1 MERNKF
7 CVMKILSLLTTVLL
21 MVKTS
26 HSWQTDV
33 QANLHLQFSDLQG
46 VQVYRGESG
55 NAPHYKLIQVE
66 KDSMLLGARNKM
78 YNISMA
84 TLEENVLERIEW
96 EPREFDKKVC
106 ETKMK
111 TKEECQNHIR
121 VIGKKPSGELY
132 VCGTNAFKPK
142 CRTYVKSEE
151 MTYVM
156 KAEEKGI
163 GHCAFDPSHN
173 STYVFSDGKL
183 FSATV
188 SDFSERDPLIF
199 STDYGRNILR
209 TEQHDSKWLND
220 PNFVSSF
227 DIKDK
232 IYFFFRE
239 TAVEHINCGKTVF
252 SRVAR
257 VCKNDRGGQIMMKNI
272 WTSFFKARL
281 NCSIPGEYP
290 YYLDEIQSTSEM
302 GQGNYM
308 STDRSDNR
316 TDMFYAV
323 FRTPENSIQG
333 SAVCAFKLS
342 DIEKTFKGKFK
353 GQESTYHNWL
363 PVSHPK
369 PDRNPHPSTCVNDSY
384 QISEPMLNFIK
395 SHTLMDEAV
404 PSAGGSPIIALPTFK
419 GRMTQIAVDW
429 QVHAGD
435 GRYYD
440 VIFVGTDNGRVIKV
454 INKGHGSKV
463 ETVVVEDIQVFPE
476 EYVVT
481 GLKIYRANGKEKL
494 IVVSKEKVISV
505 PLHQCEH
512 QDSCSSCVR
521 LQDPYCSWVDDKC
534 AASDRGIQSILS
546 GTHSACGPEEKSTL
560 SPSTTP
566 KPKKITTEKPQCD
579 CQCPNSNENNILG
592 GQPTKKPDPPVEV
605 DEDEI
610 DNAPEDFSEID
621 PNFKKGNPNFKQFEI
636 VQKFG
641 ANSQNKDSEVKAASA
656 QEVRSS
662 SESSLSVAETAIAIV
677 VSIVVSSI
685 LSFLAGYWVRSCRSE
700 PQENQLTN
708 EEIYGSLQKNHNKL
722 KDNEPRYVNHAQLE
736 RNNSQKQLNLIVT
749 NIQKGSNLP
758 NGSALQKPV
767 LNIPVPDKT
776 YV

>member
-1 MERNKF
+1 M
-7 CVMKILSLLTTVLL
+7 
-21 MVKTS
+21 
-26 HSWQTDV
+26 
-33 QANLHLQFSDLQG
+33 G
-46 VQVYRGESG
+46 
-55 NAPHYKLIQVE
+55 
-66 KDSMLLGARNKM
+66 
-78 YNISMA
+78 
-84 TLEENVLERIEW
+84 
-96 EPREFDKKVC
+96 PRDFDKKVC
-106 ETKMK
+106 YQMK
-111 TKEECQNHIR
+111 TEEECQNHIR
-121 VIGKKPSGELY
+121 VIGKKPSGELF

-142 CRTYVKSEE
+142 CRSYVKSEE

-156 KAEEKGI
+156 REEKRGWVNALLI
-163 GHCAFDPSHN
+163 PAQYNDPR
-173 STYVFSDGKL
+173 STGLNGTGCWVFLDLQTFRFVGKLDLDYRYGKL

-199 STDYGRNILR
+199 STSNGPSGLR
-209 TEQHDSKWLND
+209 TEQHDSKWLNG
-220 PNFVSSF
+220 NKSFCGSF

-257 VCKNDRGGQIMMKNI
+257 ICKNDRGGQIMMKSI

-290 YYLDEIQSTSEM
+290 FYLDEIQSTSEM

-323 FRTPENSIQG
+323 FRTPSNSIQG
-333 SAVCAFKLS
+333 SAVCAFKLA
-342 DIEKTFKGKFK
+342 DIEKTFMGKFK

-363 PVSHPK
+363 PISHPN
-369 PDRNPHPSTCVNDSY
+369 PDRNPHPSICVNDSY

-395 SHTLMDEAV
+395 SHTLMDPAV
-404 PSAGGSPIIALPTFK
+404 PSAGGSPLIVLPTFK

-440 VIFVGTDNGRVIKV
+440 VIFVGTDDGRVLKV
-454 INKGHGSKV
+454 VNKGQGSKV
-463 ETVVVEDIQVFPE
+463 ETVVIEDIKVFPDG
-476 EYVVT
+476 YAVT

-494 IVVSKEKVISV
+494 IVISKEKVISV

-512 QDSCSSCVR
+512 QESCRSCVR

-534 AASDRGIQSILS
+534 AASDRGIQSILTGAHS
-546 GTHSACGPEEKSTL
+546 GCGPEEKSTL
-560 SPSTTP
+560 SPSTTS
-566 KPKKITTEKPQCD
+566 KPKEVSNTEKPQCN
-579 CQCPNSNENNILG
+579 CQCPNNIENVLPG
-592 GQPTKKPDPPVEV
+592 VHTTKKPDPPPQVEV
-605 DEDEI
+605 EDELDI
-610 DNAPEDFSEID
+610 DMSDFLERK
-621 PNFKKGNPNFKQFEI
+621 PNLKKIELFQRLDVNN
-636 VQKFG
+636 
-641 ANSQNKDSEVKAASA
+641 QNKDSELKPSS

-662 SESSLSVAETAIAIV
+662 PESSLSVAETAIAIV
-677 VSIVVSSI
+677 VSIVLSSI

-758 NGSALQKPV
+758 NGGALQKPV

>member
-7 CVMKILSLLTTVLL
+7 AVMKIQCVLATILLLVQKSLT
-21 MVKTS
+21 
-26 HSWQTDV
+26 WQVDLR
-33 QANLHLQFSDLQG
+33 ANLHLDFSDLHG
-46 VQVYRGESG
+46 VQVYQGESG
-55 NAPHYKLIQVE
+55 NNPHYKLIEAE
-66 KDSMLLGARNKM
+66 KESMLLGARNKM

-96 EPREFDKKVC
+96 EPRDFDKKVC
-106 ETKMK
+106 LTKMK
-111 TKEECQNHIR
+111 TEEECQNHIR
-121 VIGKKPSGELY
+121 VIGKKPSGELF

-142 CRTYVKSEE
+142 CRSYVKSEE

-156 KAEEKGI
+156 SGEEKGV
-163 GHCAFDPSHN
+163 GQCAFDPRHN

-199 STDYGRNILR
+199 STSNGPSGLR

-220 PNFVSSF
+220 PNFVGSF

-257 VCKNDRGGQIMMKNI
+257 ICKNDRGGQIMMKSI

-290 YYLDEIQSTSEM
+290 FYLDEIQSTSEM

-323 FRTPENSIQG
+323 FRTPSNSIQG
-333 SAVCAFKLS
+333 SAVCAFKLA
-342 DIEKTFKGKFK
+342 DIEKTFMGKFK

-363 PVSHPK
+363 PISHPN
-369 PDRNPHPSTCVNDSY
+369 PDRNPHPSICVNDSY

-395 SHTLMDEAV
+395 SHTLMDPAV
-404 PSAGGSPIIALPTFK
+404 PSAGGSPLIVLPTFK

-440 VIFVGTDNGRVIKV
+440 VIFVGTDDGRVLKV
-454 INKGHGSKV
+454 VNKGQGSKV
-463 ETVVVEDIQVFPE
+463 ETVVIEDIKVFPDG
-476 EYVVT
+476 YAVT

-494 IVVSKEKVISV
+494 IVISKEKVISV

-512 QDSCSSCVR
+512 QESCRSCVR

-534 AASDRGIQSILS
+534 AASDRGIQSILTGAHS
-546 GTHSACGPEEKSTL
+546 GCGPEEKSTL
-560 SPSTTP
+560 SPSTTS
-566 KPKKITTEKPQCD
+566 KPKEVSNTEKPQCN
-579 CQCPNSNENNILG
+579 CQCPNNIENVLPG
-592 GQPTKKPDPPVEV
+592 VHTTKKPDPPPQVEV
-605 DEDEI
+605 EDELDI
-610 DNAPEDFSEID
+610 DMSDFLERK
-621 PNFKKGNPNFKQFEI
+621 PNLKKIELFQRLDVNN
-636 VQKFG
+636 
-641 ANSQNKDSEVKAASA
+641 QNKDSELKPSS

-662 SESSLSVAETAIAIV
+662 PESSLSVAETAIAIV
-677 VSIVVSSI
+677 VSIVLSSI

-758 NGSALQKPV
+758 NGGALQKPV

>member
-1 MERNKF
+1 MKTEKLKSMERKKF
-7 CVMKILSLLTTVLL
+7 GGMKILCVLATLLLIVKKSQAWQVDL
-21 MVKTS
+21 M
-26 HSWQTDV
+26 
-33 QANLHLQFSDLQG
+33 ANLHLDYSDLHG
-46 VQVYRGESG
+46 VQVYEGESG
-55 NAPHYKLIQVE
+55 NDPHYKLIQVE

-106 ETKMK
+106 LTKMK
-111 TKEECQNHIR
+111 TEEECQNHIR
-121 VIGKKPSGELY
+121 VIGKKPSGELF

-142 CRTYVKSEE
+142 CRSYVKNEE

-156 KAEEKGI
+156 KEEAKGV
-163 GHCAFDPSHN
+163 GQCAFDPRHN

-199 STDYGRNILR
+199 STSNGPTGLR

-220 PNFVSSF
+220 PNFVGSF

-239 TAVEHINCGKTVF
+239 TAVEHINCGKSVF

-257 VCKNDRGGQIMMKNI
+257 ICKNDRGGQIMMKSI

-281 NCSIPGEYP
+281 NCSIPGQYP
-290 YYLDEIQSTSEM
+290 FYLDEIQSTSEM

-333 SAVCAFKLS
+333 SAVCAFKLA
-342 DIEKTFKGKFK
+342 DIEKTFMGKFK

-363 PVSHPK
+363 PVAHPN
-369 PDRNPHPSTCVNDSY
+369 PDRNPHPSICVNDSY

-395 SHTLMDEAV
+395 SHTLMDPAV
-404 PSAGGSPIIALPTFK
+404 PSAGGSPLIVLPTFK

-440 VIFVGTDNGRVIKV
+440 VIFIGTDDGRVLKV
-454 INKGHGSKV
+454 INKGQGSKI
-463 ETVVVEDIQVFPE
+463 ETVVIEDIQVFPE
-476 EYVVT
+476 GHAVT
-481 GLKIYRANGKEKL
+481 GLKIYRANGEEKL
-494 IVVSKEKVISV
+494 IVVSREKVISV

-512 QDSCSSCVR
+512 QESCRSCVK

-534 AASDRGIQSILS
+534 AASDRGLQSILT
-546 GTHSACGPEEKSTL
+546 GTHNGCGPEEKSTL
-560 SPSTTP
+560 SPPTTS
-566 KPKKITTEKPQCD
+566 KPKEIITEKPQCN
-579 CQCPNSNENNILG
+579 CQCPNNVENILPG
-592 GQPTKKPDPPVEV
+592 VHSTQKPDPPPQV
-605 DEDEI
+605 DELK
-610 DNAPEDFSEID
+610 P
-621 PNFKKGNPNFKQFEI
+621 
-636 VQKFG
+636 
-641 ANSQNKDSEVKAASA
+641 SA

-677 VSIVVSSI
+677 VSIVLSSI

-722 KDNEPRYVNHAQLE
+722 KDEPRYVNHAQLE

>member
-1 MERNKF
+1 MERKKF
-7 CVMKILSLLTTVLL
+7 GGMKILCVLATLLLIVKKSQAWQVDL
-21 MVKTS
+21 M
-26 HSWQTDV
+26 
-33 QANLHLQFSDLQG
+33 ANLHLDYSDLHG
-46 VQVYRGESG
+46 VQVYEGESG
-55 NAPHYKLIQVE
+55 NDPHYKLIQVE

-106 ETKMK
+106 LTKMK
-111 TKEECQNHIR
+111 TEEECQNHIR
-121 VIGKKPSGELY
+121 VIGKKPSGELF

-142 CRTYVKSEE
+142 CRSYVKNEE

-156 KAEEKGI
+156 KEEAKGV
-163 GHCAFDPSHN
+163 GQCAFDPRHN

-199 STDYGRNILR
+199 STSNGPTGLR

-220 PNFVSSF
+220 PNFVGSF

-239 TAVEHINCGKTVF
+239 TAVEHINCGKSVF

-257 VCKNDRGGQIMMKNI
+257 ICKNDRGGQIMMKSI

-281 NCSIPGEYP
+281 NCSIPGQYP
-290 YYLDEIQSTSEM
+290 FYLDEIQSTSEM

-333 SAVCAFKLS
+333 SAVCAFKLA
-342 DIEKTFKGKFK
+342 DIEKTFMGKFK

-363 PVSHPK
+363 PVAHPN
-369 PDRNPHPSTCVNDSY
+369 PDRNPHPSICVNDSY

-395 SHTLMDEAV
+395 SHTLMDPAV
-404 PSAGGSPIIALPTFK
+404 PSAGGSPLIVLPTFK

-440 VIFVGTDNGRVIKV
+440 VIFIGTDDGRVLKV
-454 INKGHGSKV
+454 INKGQGSKI
-463 ETVVVEDIQVFPE
+463 ETVVIEDIQVFPE
-476 EYVVT
+476 GHAVT
-481 GLKIYRANGKEKL
+481 GLKIYRANGEEKL
-494 IVVSKEKVISV
+494 IVVSREKVISV

-512 QDSCSSCVR
+512 QESCRSCVK

-534 AASDRGIQSILS
+534 AASDRGLQSILT
-546 GTHSACGPEEKSTL
+546 GTHNGCGPEEKSTL
-560 SPSTTP
+560 SPPTTS
-566 KPKKITTEKPQCD
+566 KPKEIITEKPQCN
-579 CQCPNSNENNILG
+579 CQCPNNVENILPG
-592 GQPTKKPDPPVEV
+592 VHSTQKPDPPPQV
-605 DEDEI
+605 DVEDEL
-610 DNAPEDFSEID
+610 DKVPESKLER
-621 PNFKKGNPNFKQFEI
+621 NPYPGKIEL
-636 VQKFG
+636 VQKF
-641 ANSQNKDSEVKAASA
+641 NPNNQNRDSELKPSA

-677 VSIVVSSI
+677 VSIVLSSI

-722 KDNEPRYVNHAQLE
+722 KDEPRYVNHAQLE